1 MSRRAEEQTCLDYEY
16 LVQRV
21 RSLVKSINLINQVQ
35 VQFLKVK

>member
-35 VQFLKVK
+35 FLKIK